1 MQLPAMN
8 SLDLRRVN
16 PTPLPSGTLNLN
28 TNTMKQATP
37 TIVEATAIIWSLLI
51 IAGMWIGFHFLI
63 KWRER
68 DLRKMRNRNKTT
80 IRTL

>member
-8 SLDLRRVN
+8 LLDFRRVT
-16 PTPLPSGTLNLN
+16 TPLPYGTLNLN
-28 TNTMKQATP
+28 TNAMKQATP

-68 DLRKMRNRNKTT
+68 DLRKMRNRNKNV

>member
-1 MQLPAMN
+1 
-8 SLDLRRVN
+8 
-16 PTPLPSGTLNLN
+16 
-28 TNTMKQATP
+28 MKQATP
-37 TIVEATAIIWSLLI
+37 TIAEATAIIWSLLI

-68 DLRKMRNRNKTT
+68 DLRKMRNRNKKSI

>member
-8 SLDLRRVN
+8 LLDLRRVT
-16 PTPLPSGTLNLN
+16 TPLPSGTLNLN